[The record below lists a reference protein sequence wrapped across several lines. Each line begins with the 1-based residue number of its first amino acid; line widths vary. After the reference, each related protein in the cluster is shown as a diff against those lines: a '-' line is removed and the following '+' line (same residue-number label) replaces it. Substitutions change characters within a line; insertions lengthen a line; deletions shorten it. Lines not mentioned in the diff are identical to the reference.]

1 MISIIIP
8 IYNEEENILE
18 LCNRIISSLESY
30 SCEYE
35 IILIENGS
43 TDNSLKII
51 KELSINN
58 KRIKYLSLSRNF
70 GHQGGILA
78 GIKYAGGNA
87 VISMD
92 GDLQHPPEIIPKM
105 LELWEKGN
113 DIVYTIKNLS
123 TNHKGWR
130 LFPTL
135 LFYRIINSISS
146 VKLSFGQSDFRLL
159 DRKVVDVLKDIPE
172 RDIFLRGLV
181 DWVGFKQ
188 ESITYETEPRKSG
201 ESKFSIFDY
210 VKFALDG
217 IFSYSNLPLKSFFW
231 LGLFIS
237 FFCFIYGILVVLLFI
252 SHSLG
257 YKLMPL
263 PPGWATIVL
272 GLVFFGSIQLIGI
285 GLLGEYIGRIFKQVK
300 QRPNFIIK
308 ESNIIKD

>member
-18 LCNRIISSLESY
+18 LCNRIISSLGSY

-78 GIKYAGGNA
+78 GIKYASGNA

-130 LFPTL
+130 FFPTL

-217 IFSYSNLPLKSFFW
+217 IFSYSNLPLKSFLW